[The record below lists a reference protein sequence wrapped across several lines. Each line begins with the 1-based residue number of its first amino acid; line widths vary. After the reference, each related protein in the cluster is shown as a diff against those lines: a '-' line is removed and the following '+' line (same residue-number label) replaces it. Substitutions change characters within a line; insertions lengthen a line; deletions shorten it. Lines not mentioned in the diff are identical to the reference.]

1 MGRWPSVLLWLLLLC
16 AAPARAQINADV
28 SRDTS
33 KWFNRTHRVSEITVR
48 SKRGKYSRKDNP
60 AVELM
65 KKVIAAK
72 KRTDL
77 ANRDFYRYRKYQ
89 KLTFAANDVD
99 PADFQSG
106 LLSKIP
112 GALDQIEP
120 CPPINKLILPVTVSE
135 TVTRRIYR
143 KRPRAEKD
151 IVEAE
156 RSEGIEQFF
165 QSGDILTEA
174 LRDFFTDV
182 NIYDDQIRLLQHP
195 FTSPIGKDAI
205 RFYRFYIQ
213 DTLAVSG
220 DSCIHLHFL
229 PNNQQDFGFRGDIFI
244 IKDST
249 YQVKRCEL
257 SIPQRSEV
265 NFVDGMTILQEF
277 TKSADGDWLL
287 TTDDMIVELEL
298 FDFVQ
303 KAVVIRNTRISDYAF
318 GPIAPGEFSG
328 RANQSTEPGASRRSD
343 EYWAQN
349 RKVELTAGEQGMGD
363 FLGRME
369 RGGAFRYI
377 MLGLKLLVENYI
389 ETGVKGRPS
398 KVDIGPV
405 NTMVSTNFI
414 DGLRTRM
421 SAQTTANLNP
431 HIFAK
436 GYYARGWG
444 SRKDY
449 YEGELTYSFNAKEY
463 LPHEQLRRN
472 ITVSSTYD
480 VCAPTDKFLST
491 DKDNVFT
498 SLKWTTVD
506 KMMFYNRQQLK
517 LEREEYWGLRTT
529 LTFTAEE
536 NEPCGELR
544 FVTLAD
550 AAQAAAAG
558 GGTEAPSRKIRTT
571 EVRAELRYAPGEDL
585 VYTKQRSRPINRD
598 APVLTLSHAMGLGG
612 VLGGQYRY
620 NFTEA
625 TFFKRI
631 WAKSWGKIDVNV
643 KAGAQWNQVPFPLL
657 IMPAANLSY
666 IVQRGTFE
674 LINNMEFL
682 NDRYASL
689 DVSWDMNG
697 KLFNRLPL
705 IKHLKWRE
713 YLAVRTLWGDLTDK
727 NNPYLARNAG
737 SPVLMQFPDGSFIM
751 DPSKPYVEVAAGVH
765 NVFRFFHIEYVRRLT
780 YLDLPTATKH
790 GVRLKFSLKF

>member
-1 MGRWPSVLLWLLLLC
+1 MGRWAAFVFLLLLFC
-16 AAPARAQINADV
+16 PAGAAAQANSEL
-28 SRDTS
+28 SRDTT

-48 SKRGKYSRKDNP
+48 SKRSRYSRKNNP

-72 KRTDL
+72 RRTDL
-77 ANRDFYRYRKYQ
+77 SNRDYYQYRKYQ
-89 KLTFAANDVD
+89 KLTFAANEVV
-99 PADFQSG
+99 PSDFEHG

-112 GALDQIEP
+112 GALNQIEP
-120 CPPINKLILPVTVSE
+120 CLMTNKLILPVTVSE

-143 KRPRAEKD
+143 KRPKAEKD
-151 IVEAE
+151 IVEGE

-165 QSGDILTEA
+165 QSGDILTSA
-174 LRDFFTDV
+174 LKDFFTDV

-213 DTLAVSG
+213 DTLSVSG

-229 PNNQQDFGFRGDIFI
+229 PNNQQDFGFRGAIYI
-244 IKDST
+244 IKDSS

-265 NFVDGMTILQEF
+265 NFVDGMMILQEF
-277 TKSADGDWLL
+277 TKSPDGDWLL

-298 FDFVQ
+298 FDFMQ
-303 KAVVIRNTRISDYAF
+303 KAAVIRNTRITDYAF
-318 GPIAPGEFSG
+318 GPIAPGEFEG
-328 RANQSTEPGASRRSD
+328 RPALSSEPGAKRRSQ
-343 EYWAQN
+343 EYWQQN
-349 RKVELTAGEQGMGD
+349 RQVELTRSEQNMGN
-363 FLGRME
+363 FLGTME
-369 RGGAFRYI
+369 RGGAFKYI
-377 MLGLKLLVENYI
+377 MMGLKLLVENFI
-389 ETGVKGRPS
+389 ETGVGGRPS

-405 NTMVSTNFI
+405 NTMVTSNFI
-414 DGLRTRM
+414 DGFRTRL

-431 HIFAK
+431 HFFMS
-436 GYYARGWG
+436 GYYARGWK
-444 SRKDY
+444 SRKNY
-449 YEGELTYSFNAKEY
+449 YKGELTYSFNAKEY
-463 LPHEQLRRN
+463 MPHEQPLRN
-472 ITVSSTYD
+472 ITLSSTYD
-480 VCAPTDKFLST
+480 VCAPTDKFMST
-491 DKDNVFT
+491 DKDNVFA
-498 SLKWTTVD
+498 SFKWTTVD
-506 KMMFYNRQQLK
+506 KMMFYNRHQLK
-517 LEREEYWGLRTT
+517 MVREEVWGLRST
-529 LTFTAEE
+529 LTVTAEE
-536 NEPCGELR
+536 NEPCGQLR

-550 AAQAAAAG
+550 QARAEASG
-558 GGTEAPSRKIRTT
+558 GGVTAPSRSIRTT
-571 EVRAELRYAPGEDL
+571 EVRAELRYAPGEKL

-598 APVLTLSHAMGLGG
+598 APVLTLSHAMGVGG
-612 VLGGQYRY
+612 LLGGQYRY

-631 WAKSWGKIDVNV
+631 WAKSWGKVDVDLR
-643 KAGAQWNQVPFPLL
+643 AGAQWNQVPFPLL

-666 IVQRGTFE
+666 VVQRGTFE

-713 YLAVRTLWGDLTDK
+713 FLAVRALWGDLTDK
-727 NNPYLARNAG
+727 NNPMLARNAG
-737 SPVLMQFPDGSFIM
+737 SSVLMQFPEGSYVM
-751 DPSKPYVEVAAGVH
+751 NPSTPYVEVAVGVH

-790 GVRLKFSLKF
+790 GVRFKFTLKF